1 MKYSKLVSPQLVLY
15 TIFAPT
21 AVWIIPLVICIGQH
35 KLSLVIVLASFHLFG
50 NLFFLFFTHRAFGR
64 VSFSRCEVSNRYLKL
79 NYEDIQF
86 ATIIEVDPFE
96 YRLFPRLHIQMICLS
111 KNKQECSF
119 LSYPKNE
126 CIVLPRT
133 KRTLRQLKECSENR
147 SQAIC
152 SL

>member
-21 AVWIIPLVICIGQH
+21 AVSIIPLVICIGQH
-35 KLSLVIVLASFHLFG
+35 KLSLVIMLASFHLFG
-50 NLFFLFFTHRAFGR
+50 NLLLLIFNHRAFGR

-86 ATIIEVDPFE
+86 ASIIEVDLFK
-96 YRLFPRLHIQMICLS
+96 YRLFPTLHIQMICLS
-111 KNKQECSF
+111 KKKQECDF